1 MTRNHLYNWF
11 IDYQSAFWDNF
22 LMIFLVVS
30 NMLRKYLKRELSI
43 LELDDAEYYR
53 FKEGVKD
60 PRYMYTIIDQELR
73 FNYLSKTPIQVFG

>member
-1 MTRNHLYNWF
+1 
-11 IDYQSAFWDNF
+11 
-22 LMIFLVVS
+22 MIFSVVS